1 MFDFKSL
8 LEEAKANRSKYLA
21 PHKERFEKTSDPQII
36 IDLIKEEPSH
46 LEVPWILWEVIEW
59 LRQHDCID
67 LVKEA
72 FVAQGERDRPTEGEK
87 IQEARD
93 YFLSKEIDRII
104 EEAGV
109 DEMGKKRITR
119 QKAYRELA
127 NRQADNPRS
136 VFPMWDEANPAHDLE
151 GVIKKADRRHRE
163 KQQGRKLPYPYYG
176 LDVIDKDEKI
186 VLRG

>member
-1 MFDFKSL
+1 MIDFKAL
-8 LEEAKANRSKYLA
+8 IEEATANRSKYLA

-36 IDLIKEEPSH
+36 IDLIQEEPSH
-46 LEVPWILWEVIEW
+46 LEAPWILWEVIEW
-59 LRQHDCID
+59 LRQHERID

-72 FVAQGERDRPTEGEK
+72 FVAQRDRDRPTEGEK

-93 YFLSKEIDRII
+93 YFLSKEIDRIF
-104 EEAGV
+104 EENG
-109 DEMGKKRITR
+109 ITR
-119 QKAYRELA
+119 QEAYRELA